1 MMTPSEEPNA
11 RAGVDSEGYRIYSVV
26 WMWLLILTLIELGAV
41 LVHIP
46 RGLLVFLLLTMAL
59 MKAAL
64 IIAYFMHLRYERL
77 SLVYAVVTPM
87 FFLAIV
93 IFAFM
98 GPDALSVMHLR

>member
-1 MMTPSEEPNA
+1 
-11 RAGVDSEGYRIYSVV
+11 
-26 WMWLLILTLIELGAV
+26 V
-41 LVHIP
+41 LVHLP

-64 IIAYFMHLRYERL
+64 ITAYFMHLRYERL

>member
-1 MMTPSEEPNA
+1 MAHSGEPGA
-11 RAGVDSEGYRIYSVV
+11 RAGGDSEGYRVYSVV
-26 WMWLLILTLIELGAV
+26 WLWLLALTLLELGAV
-41 LVHIP
+41 LVHVP